1 MRATRRHGRELEGAI
16 SEAVMSELRERG
28 YSGVTYD
35 GVATRAATSKPVLY
49 RRWPTRAEMVLAAVI
64 ASTTEVVATPS
75 TGDLVQDLKAL
86 LRSMRDNFGPTDR
99 STMLGLLAESN
110 QDAAETIR
118 ALIYRWGAD
127 LVEPVVTQARARG
140 QLGTGMIPTSI
151 LALPFDLA
159 RHEFAIRG
167 VLPDERIDTIVDVIV
182 APLMVANS
190 RSVEAPVHEP
200 T

>member
-1 MRATRRHGRELEGAI
+1 
-16 SEAVMSELRERG
+16 MSELRERG